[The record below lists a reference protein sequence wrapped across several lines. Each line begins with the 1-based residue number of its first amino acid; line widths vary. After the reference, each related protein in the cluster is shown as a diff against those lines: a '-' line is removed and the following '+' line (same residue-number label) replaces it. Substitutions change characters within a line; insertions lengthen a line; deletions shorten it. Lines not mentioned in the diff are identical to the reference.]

1 MAGPYIVQSD
11 RQVLV
16 INEQLS
22 ERELR
27 FAQGPDGEI
36 DPRYALEA
44 AIELMS
50 KPVAPAGYIEAP
62 SRTFFTWLHWKRP
75 TLLGGT
81 V

>member
-1 MAGPYIVQSD
+1 MAGQYIVQSD
-11 RQVLV
+11 RNMLV

-44 AIELMS
+44 AIALMS
-50 KPVAPAGYIEAP
+50 EPAPPAEPIEAP
-62 SRTFFTWLHWKRP
+62 SRAFLPRFHWKRFALP
-75 TLLGGT
+75 RGAA
-81 V
+81 

>member
-1 MAGPYIVQSD
+1 MAGQYIVRSD

-22 ERELR
+22 ERDLR
-27 FAQGPDGEI
+27 FAQGPDGGI
-36 DPRYALEA
+36 DPRYALEV

-50 KPVAPAGYIEAP
+50 KPAPPAEPIEAP
-62 SRTFFTWLHWKRP
+62 SRTFFSWLPWKRP
-75 TLLGGT
+75 ALLGGT